1 MAVLPSAG
9 RIDISTGVTFEQQPS
24 HTWYI
29 DTETNRI
36 QGEVTGYESVKQAV
50 NIILNVERF
59 RWQIYSPNSGMQWD
73 GLIGQDPGYVASEM
87 QRRMLDALRMDDRVR
102 GISNFSYTLSN
113 DGDTMTASVTVNTV
127 YGEVQTTVEVNLT

>member
-1 MAVLPSAG
+1 MAVLPTAG
-9 RIDISTGVTFEQQPS
+9 SIDILSGVTFEQQPS
-24 HTWYI
+24 LAWYI
-29 DTETNRI
+29 DTDTNRI
-36 QGEVTGYESVKQAV
+36 QGEVTGYEAVKQAV

-59 RWQIYSPNSGMQWD
+59 RWQIYSPNSGMQWN

-102 GISNFSYTLSN
+102 GISNFSYTLSD
-113 DGDTMTASVTVNTV
+113 DGETMTATVTVNTV